1 MKKNGLISK
10 TVLAAG
16 MVMVLTACDITV
28 TNEQP
33 PAGNE
38 EVNVQPNENEVKN
51 VEDNNNNEQ
60 KTSEVTTDN
69 KEDIKSG
76 ENEVSEVYKYTDL
89 IAKYVDF
96 LNTEQPEMADDI
108 STGVWE
114 TAIYSEAPF
123 SNLGYCITDI
133 SGDGNP
139 EFLIISNEEAEYE
152 NNSRIL
158 AVYTVNENDEYEM
171 VAEGWSRSRMY
182 LLDDNKLYGEGSGG
196 AAYSGWDI
204 KYLDSDNKLVTE
216 RCVYTDSS
224 VGDGLVYENTTGE
237 WTYDNSELTKM
248 SVKDAFDE
256 ADKYRAGAR
265 LIDITPFMEETESG
279 SDIYICFSEE
289 VINDVSDFQEF
300 DLSASDNPVEVAIG
314 SGNGLYD
321 FCFYSLTVKDVTED
335 GISFDKEELF
345 RGSKDMVYFPVIV
358 KFDVMGDTPQYGFS
372 CALEENGESHCYAI
386 NFSGKDGTPYIFEIF

>member
-1 MKKNGLISK
+1 MKKNGLIAK
-10 TVLAAG
+10 TVLATV

-60 KTSEVTTDN
+60 NTSKDTTDN

-114 TAIYSEAPF
+114 TAIYGEAPF

-158 AVYTVNENDEYEM
+158 AVYTVNENDEY
-171 VAEGWSRSRMY
+171 
-182 LLDDNKLYGEGSGG
+182 
-196 AAYSGWDI
+196 
-204 KYLDSDNKLVTE
+204 
-216 RCVYTDSS
+216 
-224 VGDGLVYENTTGE
+224 GDG
-237 WTYDNSELTKM
+237 
-248 SVKDAFDE
+248 
-256 ADKYRAGAR
+256 R
-265 LIDITPFMEETESG
+265 
-279 SDIYICFSEE
+279 
-289 VINDVSDFQEF
+289 
-300 DLSASDNPVEVAIG
+300 
-314 SGNGLYD
+314 
-321 FCFYSLTVKDVTED
+321 
-335 GISFDKEELF
+335 
-345 RGSKDMVYFPVIV
+345 
-358 KFDVMGDTPQYGFS
+358 
-372 CALEENGESHCYAI
+372 
-386 NFSGKDGTPYIFEIF
+386 